1 MTYRENLI
9 REAES
14 FWANRDRLPID
25 LFAKMIEEGLAV
37 AQLEHDFLQ
46 RLENESN
53 G

>member
-1 MTYRENLI
+1 MTYQEKLI
-9 REAES
+9 QEAEA
-14 FWANRDRLPID
+14 FWANRDRLPMD
-25 LFAKMIEEGLAV
+25 LFAKMVQEGLAV